1 MSGTDGRGR
10 RDDDGDGTG
19 SGEDTPRPPRRRTD
33 LDDARRALRRDV
45 DSSVYARRRHHD
57 NRKRHALERE
67 VWEPNAEPGEWT
79 VPDRS
84 GQRRMPGTP
93 EPLGDLLAGL
103 LEDRGWSGRVRSSA
117 LFARWT
123 EVVGEDV
130 ARNCEPVRLVGGV
143 LVVATASSSWAT
155 QLRYLSSNL
164 QLAVN
169 RALGEPLVDRVEVQ
183 VRR

>member
-1 MSGTDGRGR
+1 MSRGASSDDDRAGTAGGGGR
-10 RDDDGDGTG
+10 RPG
-19 SGEDTPRPPRRRTD
+19 RRSD

-45 DSSVYARRRHHD
+45 DSSVYARRRHVET
-57 NRKRHALERE
+57 RKRDRLERE
-67 VWEPNAEPGEWT
+67 VWEPNAEAGEWT
-79 VPDRS
+79 VPDRT
-84 GQRRMPGTP
+84 GLRRMPGTP

-117 LFARWT
+117 LFARWD
-123 EVVGEDV
+123 EVVGADV

-143 LVVATASSSWAT
+143 LVVATSSSSWAT

-169 RALGEPLVDRVEVQ
+169 RALGEPVVERVEVQ
-183 VRR
+183 VRRAG